1 MAEWMNDMGRVG
13 DARSTAPEKTEEAAA
28 RRNVR
33 QPWQNGLRLLY
44 ARPYMTRRET
54 YLITFLL
61 AAAAVLA
68 CWSTLPLIWDGG
80 YQMSV
85 SLITQEPYYYLS
97 RFHSYFLWMPMV
109 WLSQWTHNVT
119 ALIMAYGLPFLLAP
133 AVSVAIGAW
142 VVRPHAP
149 GLAVWALVGVAVT
162 LPGQVF
168 VINDS
173 IWQHTLFWPI
183 LLGALVP
190 LNWPRRL
197 VLFILAIFQFAHH
210 IGAPLLGVATGA
222 AWLVARKFPARR
234 GEAWPKILVLG
245 LLTVLA
251 VVKIVLISIP
261 TFLGGRY
268 YDSYAAQQ
276 ATFHDAWMALL
287 TGVGGLPVIGLGCLA
302 YVAWKL
308 CRAKEPLN
316 RRTWLIFTV
325 GLGAWVLWSCLPWH
339 WAGGINYR
347 RWVGPIAAP
356 FCLFAALDALRGAP
370 AVNPD
375 RSRIARHIGLVFTFV
390 LCAQS
395 VTWAWMVRQFR
406 AEAEAA
412 PGVIVRKKEVPSMK
426 WSQLDHWGT
435 TTTYMLLQGRAPA
448 KYFAYTDGGVPPLTA
463 QPPSIPLWEPHLVPP
478 APGPVGFFDHRPF
491 LQNLGRQKAGAAK

>member
-1 MAEWMNDMGRVG
+1 MRA
-13 DARSTAPEKTEEAAA
+13 AP
-28 RRNVR
+28 
-33 QPWQNGLRLLY
+33 
-44 ARPYMTRRET
+44 MTRRET
-54 YLITFLL
+54 FLITFLL

-80 YQMSV
+80 YQMSY
-85 SLITQEPYYYLS
+85 SLISQKPYYYLT
-97 RFHSYFLWMPMV
+97 RFHSYFLWTPLV
-109 WLSQWTHNVT
+109 WLSQWTDNVT

-142 VVRPHAP
+142 VVRPFAP
-149 GLAVWALVGVAVT
+149 GLAVWALFGIAVS

-183 LLGALVP
+183 LLGTFVP

-197 VLFILAIFQFAHH
+197 VLLGLALFQFAHH
-210 IGAPLLGVATGA
+210 IGAPLLGVAAGA
-222 AWLVARKFPARR
+222 AWLVARRFPERR
-234 GEAWPKILVLG
+234 REAWPKTIVLAV
-245 LLTVLA
+245 LALLA

-276 ATFHDAWMALL
+276 ATFYDAWIALV
-287 TGVGGLPVIGLGCLA
+287 TGVVGLPAVGLGCLA

-308 CRAKEPLN
+308 CRTGEPLS
-316 RRTWLIFTV
+316 RRTWWIFAV
-325 GLGAWVLWSCLPWH
+325 GLGAWVVWACLPWH

-356 FCLFAALDALRGAP
+356 FCLFATLDALRGAS
-370 AVNPD
+370 AASPD

-390 LCAQS
+390 LCAQA
-395 VTWAWMVRQFR
+395 VTWAWMIQQFR
-406 AEAEAA
+406 KEADAV
-412 PGVIVRKKEVPSMK
+412 PSVIVRKEQVAAMK
-426 WSQLDHWGT
+426 WWQLDHWGI
-435 TTTYMLLQGRAPA
+435 TTTYMILQGRTPE
-448 KYFAYTDGGVPPLTA
+448 KYFAYTDRGLPFLTA
-463 QPPSIPLWEPHLVPP
+463 TPPAISLWEPLPP
-478 APGPVGFFDHRPF
+478 GKPDVISPMPGPAGFFDHRPF
-491 LQNLGRQKAGAAK
+491 LQKLAREKGGPTK